1 MQKKVYEK
9 VEKKSR
15 EETAAAIQR
24 AKEMADECRNAADYA
39 GSYEHKAYG
48 KAEVAERDGK
58 LFLSMIGLA
67 LPLLATGQD
76 QFYLV
81 VESYELCFPVSFERE
96 KDGSVQALMIP
107 LEAQLKTY
115 RMGYRRQSG
124 VGRNAGNLPEYLF
137 VAMRGRKAHEEKKR
151 KGTIWR
157 NESVRTL
164 GSLCDRHG
172 DRASAVYDQWVYFV
186 FLQMSC

>member
-58 LFLSMIGLA
+58 LFLSMIGLT

-107 LEAQLKTY
+107 LEAQLKTPI
-115 RMGYRRQSG
+115 RFERR
-124 VGRNAGNLPEYLF
+124 
-137 VAMRGRKAHEEKKR
+137 
-151 KGTIWR
+151 
-157 NESVRTL
+157 
-164 GSLCDRHG
+164 
-172 DRASAVYDQWVYFV
+172 
-186 FLQMSC
+186 